1 MGIRISCLSGCSL
14 EHCFCT
20 LENWKTNIIQVQMSQ
35 VKSFCELISWWV
47 IQSVNQ
53 SVIQSVNQSISQSV
67 NQLISQSVN
76 QSISQSVNQ
85 LIS

>member
-35 VKSFCELISWWV
+35 VQSFCELISCGLFS
-47 IQSVNQ
+47 QSVSQSFNQ
-53 SVIQSVNQSISQSV
+53 LISQSINQSISQSV

-76 QSISQSVNQ
+76 QSVSQ
-85 LIS
+85 